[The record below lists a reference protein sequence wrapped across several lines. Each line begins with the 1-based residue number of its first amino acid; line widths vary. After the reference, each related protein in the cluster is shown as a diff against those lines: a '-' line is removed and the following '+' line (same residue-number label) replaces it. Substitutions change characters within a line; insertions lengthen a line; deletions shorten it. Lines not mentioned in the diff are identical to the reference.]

1 LVPAVQNHLSYEI
14 KIINV
19 KILDMKTK
27 FIIAFI
33 GIVVAFSTTVKA
45 QFAFAEPSRK
55 MVPAYLRAV
64 RENISEAAYYNNI
77 STRAIR
83 NFVMNFPEVSN
94 ETWFCTPDLF
104 VATFTLNDINYR
116 VDYDRTGSWIETFR
130 IYDETKLPLDVWQA
144 VKSSYYDYA
153 IYQVQEIEQPH
164 QPIVYVVHLDGKK
177 KLINLQVC
185 NGAVYE
191 WQKFKKSK

>member
-1 LVPAVQNHLSYEI
+1 
-14 KIINV
+14 
-19 KILDMKTK
+19 MKTK

-33 GIVVAFSTTVKA
+33 GIAVAFSTIAKA
-45 QFAFAEPSRK
+45 QFAFVEPSKRV
-55 MVPAYLRAV
+55 VPAYLRTV
-64 RENISEAAYYNNI
+64 RESVTTESSYYNNI

-83 NFVMNFPEVSN
+83 NFVADFPEVSN
-94 ETWFCTPDLF
+94 ENWFCTQDLF
-104 VATFTLNDINYR
+104 VATFTLNDISYR

-130 IYDETKLPLDVWQA
+130 IYDEAKLPLDVWQA
-144 VKSSYYDYA
+144 VKSSYYDYT

-191 WQKFKKSK
+191 WQKFKKPK